1 MARSRILSL
10 IGICTGVS
18 TVAMLWSALYV
29 ALPSIRQDLQAT
41 ALQAQWVANIY
52 GVLITSTLV
61 LFGRLADKL
70 GYRLLFIFGLTLALL
85 SILGSAFS
93 HNVNQLIFFQAI
105 LGLSGG
111 ILLPVSQALISHIY
125 PPELKSS
132 AIGTWGMVV
141 GLAMAAGPFIGG
153 SLVGL
158 GSWRTLYEVC
168 TILPLFSLLFLILFC
183 PKPAKEGTSLPL
195 DIWGAI
201 LLGLFIA
208 SCIIGIDE
216 LHQLGITQEIILFAI
231 AIVCLILLLLVERRA
246 EAPML
251 CPDLWSNRQFLVAS
265 SASFALLA
273 CIWGTFYLAPH
284 LMQVNLELSPTVSG
298 ILMLGIT
305 LPMSICSRIAAK
317 LMHQLSPRLL
327 IVLGFTLFIVAYVLQ
342 LGFNYTT
349 SWSYV
354 LFTLTLIGIGWGFV
368 WTPSTVVAI
377 STLDASK
384 SGLASGSLVT
394 MQEMGGTLGLALT
407 ATLMRSFAG
416 FTGFHHAL
424 WIVLIFSALGLL
436 ISLLLPS
443 KKTT

>member
-1 MARSRILSL
+1 MVRSRLLSL
-10 IGICTGVS
+10 IGICIGVA

-41 ALQAQWVANIY
+41 VLQAQWVANIY

-70 GYRLLFIFGLTLALL
+70 GYRLLFIIGLILALI
-85 SILGSAFS
+85 SILGSALS
-93 HNVNQLIFFQAI
+93 HNVNQLIMCQAI
-105 LGLSGG
+105 LGLAGG

-125 PPELKSS
+125 PPELKAS

-158 GSWRTLYEVC
+158 GSWRMLYEVC
-168 TILPLFSLLFLILFC
+168 AILPLLSLFFLVLFC
-183 PKPAKEGTSLPL
+183 PKPSKNKTSLPL

-201 LLGLFIA
+201 LLALFIA
-208 SCIIGIDE
+208 TCIIGIDE
-216 LHQLGITQEIILFAI
+216 LQQLGRTQEVILFAI
-231 AIVCLILLLLVERRA
+231 CIVCLLLLYIVEKKA
-246 EAPML
+246 AAPML
-251 CPDLWSNRQFLVAS
+251 CPALWSNRNFLITS

-273 CIWGTFYLAPH
+273 CIWGTFYLTPH
-284 LMQVNLELSPTVSG
+284 LMQVNLQLSPTLSG

-305 LPMSICSRIAAK
+305 IPLSLFAMLGGK
-317 LMHQLSPRLL
+317 LMYKLSPRLL
-327 IVLGFTLFIVAYVLQ
+327 MALGFTLFILAYILQLQFNPATSWPYVL
-342 LGFNYTT
+342 L
-349 SWSYV
+349 
-354 LFTLTLIGIGWGFV
+354 TLILIGIGWGLV

-377 STLDASK
+377 STLDATK
-384 SGLASGSLVT
+384 AGLASGSLVT

-407 ATLMRSFAG
+407 ATLMRTSEG

-424 WIVLIFSALGLL
+424 WVVLIFSTIGLL
-436 ISLLLPS
+436 ISLLLQS
-443 KKTT
+443 KEIA